1 MQKIAWLPKYQE
13 YFQKYD
19 EEIRDRTK
27 TYTDEM
33 LKLNSRRL
41 ELMKFST
48 KKLRQIEKESE
59 LGSIDVINKFK
70 SDKKKALRE
79 LDEDEYNEEVY

>member
-33 LKLNSRRL
+33 LKLNGRRL

-79 LDEDEYNEEVY
+79 LD

>member
-1 MQKIAWLPKYQE
+1 
-13 YFQKYD
+13 
-19 EEIRDRTK
+19 
-27 TYTDEM
+27 
-33 LKLNSRRL
+33 
-41 ELMKFST
+41 MKFST

>member
-1 MQKIAWLPKYQE
+1 
-13 YFQKYD
+13 
-19 EEIRDRTK
+19 
-27 TYTDEM
+27 M
-33 LKLNSRRL
+33 LKLNGRRL

-48 KKLRQIEKESE
+48 KKLRLIEKDSE

-79 LDEDEYNEEVY
+79 LD

>member
-1 MQKIAWLPKYQE
+1 M
-13 YFQKYD
+13 
-19 EEIRDRTK
+19 
-27 TYTDEM
+27 
-33 LKLNSRRL
+33 KLNSRRL

>member
-1 MQKIAWLPKYQE
+1 
-13 YFQKYD
+13 
-19 EEIRDRTK
+19 
-27 TYTDEM
+27 M